1 MERTSKPIIA
11 GILEIIAGVLGLLAA
26 LSLFIV
32 AGMTGGLLDIPIGPI
47 PAFVSG
53 IIMSSG
59 IVTIVLAILSLIGGI
74 FALQRKMWGLVLAG
88 SIGALLTAF
97 LLGIPAIILTAI
109 SKKEFK

>member
-11 GILEIIAGVLGLLAA
+11 GILEIIAGLLGLLAA

-32 AGMTGGLLDIPIGPI
+32 VGMTGGSLDTPMGPLQA
-47 PAFVSG
+47 PVPG
-53 IIMSSG
+53 LIMSSG
-59 IVTIVLAILSLIGGI
+59 IVTIVLAILSLVGGI

-109 SKKEFK
+109 SKKEFE